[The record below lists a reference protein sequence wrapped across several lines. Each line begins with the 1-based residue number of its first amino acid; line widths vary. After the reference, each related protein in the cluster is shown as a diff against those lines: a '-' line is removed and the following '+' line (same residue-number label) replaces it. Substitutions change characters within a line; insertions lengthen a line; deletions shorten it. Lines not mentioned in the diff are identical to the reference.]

1 MSQQASSSNLEKM
14 QALKENSSTKDYSI
28 LVTGATGFI
37 GKKLLERLTKT
48 GYKVTAMS
56 RSKYPDSE
64 NVRFIVADAFDM
76 NSLCNAL
83 KGIETA
89 FYLLHSMEG
98 SKKEW
103 EEFANREK
111 LQAQNFLK
119 ASEDAGVKRIIYLGG
134 LVTESLDLSKH
145 MRSRH
150 EVGKILAS
158 GNIPVTELRASVIVG
173 AEGGSYAMLRYLV
186 ERLPLMVCPKWVK
199 STTQPIAVDNVVDYL
214 VGVMKNPITA
224 GKTLEIGGP
233 DKMTYEQMMRLYSSI
248 INRNLNIIQIP
259 FLTPRLSSYWID
271 LVTPVKA
278 SLARPLVDSL
288 VHDSY
293 VKDKTIQELVP
304 VNLKHMTEA
313 IKEARDEA
321 IAFKP
326 IQKTPEEKTS
336 YKVNQKLLLISL
348 CAMALIG
355 STYYWMDERTDVWEI
370 SWLFGSL
377 IWYAAIIFAISF
389 VKQKARLGYL
399 IGGLLAW
406 ATMAFWLFDNFYV
419 VFQISL
425 LGPEPSLDVTIR
437 NFIGVAFA
445 GLATFSSHNVFHK
458 VRVYQARGESVK
470 ESAAAEVPNGARPI
484 YNTDFS

>member
-14 QALKENSSTKDYSI
+14 AALKENAKRNDYSI

-37 GKKLLERLTKT
+37 GKKLTDRLANT

-56 RSKYPDSE
+56 RSKYPDTDS
-64 NVRFIVADAFDM
+64 VRYVEADALDFGT
-76 NSLCNAL
+76 LTNAF

-103 EEFANREK
+103 EQFADREK
-111 LQAQNFLK
+111 TQAQNFLK
-119 ASEDAGVKRIIYLGG
+119 AAENAGVKRIIYLGG
-134 LVTESLDLSKH
+134 LVNESLELSKH

-150 EVGKILAS
+150 EVGQILAS
-158 GNIPVTELRASVIVG
+158 GTIPVTELRASVIVG

-186 ERLPLMVCPKWVK
+186 ERLPLMVCPRWVK

-224 GKTLEIGGP
+224 GKIFEIGGP
-233 DKMTYEQMMRLYSSI
+233 DRMTYEQLMRLYSSI

-293 VKDKTIQELVP
+293 VKDNSIEEVVP
-304 VNLKHMTEA
+304 IKLKHMTES
-313 IKEARDEA
+313 ISEARAEA
-321 IAFKP
+321 KAFKP
-326 IQKTPEEKTS
+326 IEKQPEEKTS
-336 YKVNQKLLLISL
+336 YKVNQKVLLVSLI
-348 CAMALIG
+348 AMAIIG
-355 STYYWMDERTDVWEI
+355 STYYWMDDRTDVWEPL
-370 SWLFGSL
+370 WLLGSL
-377 IWYAAIIFAISF
+377 IWYGAIIFAISF
-389 VKQKARLGYL
+389 VRQKARLGYL
-399 IGGLLAW
+399 IGGVLAW
-406 ATMAFWLFDNFYV
+406 ITLAFWLFDNFYV
-419 VFQISL
+419 VFEMSL
-425 LGPEPSLDVTIR
+425 VATEPNLDVTIR
-437 NFIGVAFA
+437 NFIGAAIA
-445 GLATFSSHNVFHK
+445 GLAIFSSHNVFHK
-458 VRVYQARGESVK
+458 VRIYQARGKPIK
-470 ESAAAEVPNGARPI
+470 ESAGAEVPTASRPV
-484 YNTDFS
+484 YGTDFS

>member
-1 MSQQASSSNLEKM
+1 LSQQVSSSNLEKM
-14 QALKENSSTKDYSI
+14 EALREDVTSKDYSI

-37 GKKLLERLTKT
+37 GKKLLERLAKT

-56 RSKYPDSE
+56 RTKYPDSE
-64 NVRFIVADAFDM
+64 NVRFVTADAFDM
-76 NSLCNAL
+76 DSLRNAL

-103 EEFANREK
+103 EKFANREK
-111 LQAQNFLK
+111 LQAENFLK

-233 DKMTYEQMMRLYSSI
+233 DKMTYEQMMRLYSSM

-288 VHDSY
+288 VHDSF
-293 VKDKTIQELVP
+293 VKDNTIQELVP
-304 VNLKHMTEA
+304 VNFKHMTEA

-355 STYYWMDERTDVWEI
+355 STYYWMDNRTDVWEI
-370 SWLFGSL
+370 TWLFGSI
-377 IWYAAIIFAISF
+377 IWYVAIIFAISF

-406 ATMAFWLFDNFYV
+406 VTMAFWLFDNFYV
-419 VFQISL
+419 VFQISVI
-425 LGPEPSLDVTIR
+425 GAEPSLDVTIR
-437 NFIGVAFA
+437 NFVGVAIA
-445 GLATFSSHNVFHK
+445 GLAIFSSHNVFHK
-458 VRVYQARGESVK
+458 VRVYQARGESIK
-470 ESAAAEVPNGARPI
+470 ESAAAEVPNGARPV
-484 YNTDFS
+484 YNTDYS

>member
-1 MSQQASSSNLEKM
+1 ME
-14 QALKENSSTKDYSI
+14 ALKEDVTSKDYSI

-37 GKKLLERLTKT
+37 GKKLLERLAKT

-56 RSKYPDSE
+56 RTKYPDSE
-64 NVRFIVADAFDM
+64 NVRFVTADAFDM
-76 NSLCNAL
+76 DSLCNAL

-111 LQAQNFLK
+111 LQAENFLK

-214 VGVMKNPITA
+214 VGVMKNSITA

-293 VKDKTIQELVP
+293 VKDNTIQELVP

-321 IAFKP
+321 VAFKP

-419 VFQISL
+419 VFQISVI
-425 LGPEPSLDVTIR
+425 GSEPSLDVTIR

-445 GLATFSSHNVFHK
+445 GLAIFSSHNVFHK

-470 ESAAAEVPNGARPI
+470 ESAAAEVPTGARPV
-484 YNTDFS
+484 YNTNYS

>member
-1 MSQQASSSNLEKM
+1 MSQKASSSNLEKM
-14 QALKENSSTKDYSI
+14 AALKESAKIGDYSI

-37 GKKLLERLTKT
+37 GKKLTERLSKT

-56 RSKYPDSE
+56 RTLHQNSD
-64 NVRFIVADAFDM
+64 NVKFVAADALEL
-76 NSLCNAL
+76 NTLSNAF
-83 KGIETA
+83 KGVETA

-103 EEFANREK
+103 EQFADREK
-111 LQAQNFLK
+111 TQAQNFLK
-119 ASEDAGVKRIIYLGG
+119 AAENAGVKRIIYLGG
-134 LVTESLDLSKH
+134 LVNESLELSKH

-158 GNIPVTELRASVIVG
+158 GTIPVTELRASVIVG

-186 ERLPLMVCPKWVK
+186 ERLPLMICPRWVK
-199 STTQPIAVDNVVDYL
+199 STTQPIAVENVVDYL
-214 VGVMKNPITA
+214 VGAMKNPSTA
-224 GKTLEIGGP
+224 GKIFEIGGP

-293 VKDKTIQELVP
+293 VKDKSVEEFVP

-313 IKEARDEA
+313 IKEAREEQ

-326 IQKTPEEKTS
+326 IEKTPEEKTS

-348 CAMALIG
+348 CAMAIIG
-355 STYYWMDERTDVWEI
+355 STYYWMDDRTDVWEI
-370 SWLFGSL
+370 SWLFGSF
-377 IWYAAIIFAISF
+377 IWYVAIIFAILF
-389 VKQKARLGYL
+389 VRQKARLGYL
-399 IGGLLAW
+399 IGGLLSW
-406 ATMAFWLFDNFYV
+406 VTLAFWLFDNFYV
-419 VFQISL
+419 VFQMSII
-425 LGPEPSLDVTIR
+425 GAEPSIDVTLR
-437 NFIGVAFA
+437 NFIGAGIA
-445 GLATFSSHNVFHK
+445 GLAIFSSHNVFHK

-470 ESAAAEVPNGARPI
+470 ESAGAEVPSGARPV
-484 YNTDFS
+484 YNTDYS

>member
-1 MSQQASSSNLEKM
+1 MSQKASSSNLERM
-14 QALKENSSTKDYSI
+14 AALKESARTNDYSI

-37 GKKLLERLTKT
+37 GKKLTERLAKT

-56 RSKYPDSE
+56 RTLHQNSE
-64 NVRFIVADAFDM
+64 NVKFVAADALEL
-76 NSLCNAL
+76 NTLSNAF
-83 KGIETA
+83 KGVETA

-103 EEFANREK
+103 EQFADREK
-111 LQAQNFLK
+111 VQAQNFLK
-119 ASEDAGVKRIIYLGG
+119 AAENAGVKRIIYLGG
-134 LVTESLDLSKH
+134 LVNESLELSKH

-186 ERLPLMVCPKWVK
+186 ERLPLMVCPRWVK
-199 STTQPIAVDNVVDYL
+199 STTQPIAVENVVDYL
-214 VGVMKNPITA
+214 VGAMKNPSTA
-224 GKTLEIGGP
+224 GKIFEIGGP

-293 VKDKTIQELVP
+293 VKDKSVEEFVP

-313 IKEARDEA
+313 IKEAREEQV
-321 IAFKP
+321 AFKP
-326 IQKTPEEKTS
+326 IEKTPEEKTS

-348 CAMALIG
+348 CAMAIIG
-355 STYYWMDERTDVWEI
+355 STYYWMDDRTDVWEV
-370 SWLFGSL
+370 SWLFGSF
-377 IWYAAIIFAISF
+377 IWYVAIIFAILF
-389 VKQKARLGYL
+389 VRQKARLGYL
-399 IGGLLAW
+399 IGGLLSW
-406 ATMAFWLFDNFYV
+406 VTLAFWLFDNFYV
-419 VFQISL
+419 VFQMSII
-425 LGPEPSLDVTIR
+425 GAEPSIDVTLR
-437 NFIGVAFA
+437 NFIGAAIA
-445 GLATFSSHNVFHK
+445 GLAIFSSHNVFHK

-470 ESAAAEVPNGARPI
+470 ESAAAEVPTGARPV
-484 YNTDFS
+484 YNTDYS